1 MSGTMILHVVKANT
15 IADAMVV
22 PSGTT
27 MASDG
32 KSAACGNTTFAAP
45 DGAAFA
51 IISGGVIG
59 YGWDGKTVSAPATTP
74 QPPLAR
80 TATVSL
86 LLDALSTTQR
96 GTIAADRMIR
106 LVARGAMGHVIITD
120 PKVGRAA
127 ADMGI
132 TPDAWFTLVGA

>member
-22 PSGTT
+22 PDGTT
-27 MASDG
+27 IASDG
-32 KSAACGNTTFAAP
+32 KSAACGDTIFAAP

-59 YGWDGKTVSAPATTP
+59 YGWDGKTISPPATPP
-74 QPPLAR
+74 QPPPAR
-80 TATVSL
+80 AATVSS

-96 GTIAADRMIR
+96 ATIAPDHMNR

-120 PKVGRAA
+120 PKVARAA

-132 TPDAWFTLVGA
+132 TPDAWFTLAGA

>member
-1 MSGTMILHVVKANT
+1 MILHVVKANT

-22 PSGTT
+22 PDGTT
-27 MASDG
+27 IASDG
-32 KSAACGNTTFAAP
+32 KSAACGDTTFAAP

-51 IISGGVIG
+51 VISGGVIG
-59 YGWDGKTVSAPATTP
+59 YGWDGKAVSAPVTPP
-74 QPPLAR
+74 QPPPPR

-96 GTIAADRMIR
+96 AAITVDHMGR
-106 LVARGAMGHVIITD
+106 LVARSGLGHVIITD

-132 TPDAWFTLVGA
+132 TPDAWFTLAGV